1 MNKGT
6 FVSGVVEL
14 NTDLAKP
21 KPRFFYGYWILFA
34 CFMAQLISSGLITY
48 CFSMYTIPLMAEF
61 GWNRG
66 SIMLGSMIMSLI
78 SGLSAPL
85 VGKLLY
91 RIGAKTVIAIGAL
104 ITGTGFV
111 LLNFTDSLW
120 QFYVFYAV
128 VGIGWAT
135 MGIVPTSAVVSNWFK
150 RRRGFAIGI
159 LGAGIGVGGYTMP
172 LLSNFLIT
180 NYGWR
185 ISFLVVGVMA
195 VIVMIPISLLI
206 IKNRPEDMGLFPDG
220 DGSSSVVQKVRS
232 NSAPA
237 VSFTFAEALKMPV
250 FWLMAVA
257 FLTFSFANQAI
268 FQNHGPHLE
277 DMGFSRAVVA
287 TAIGIVGIGS
297 AFGKFGLGWL
307 CDFIHPKY
315 ALVLGI
321 LFQSASLLI
330 LMTINADSPIIL
342 VYLYAILLG
351 LGVGSWL
358 PAMSMTTST
367 TFGLVAYGTIFGIIN
382 FASMLGGA
390 TGPVAAGMIFDFTGH
405 YTWAFIMAFCFYA
418 VAFPAI
424 MLVRRPKAKKE

>member
-1 MNKGT
+1 MK
-6 FVSGVVEL
+6 
-14 NTDLAKP
+14 A

-34 CFMAQLISSGLITY
+34 CFMAQVISSGLITY
-48 CFSMYTIPLMAEF
+48 CFSVYVMPLTTEF

-66 SIMLGSMIMSLI
+66 SIMLGSTIMNLI

-111 LLNFTDSLW
+111 LLNFTDSIW
-120 QFYVFYAV
+120 QFYVFYAI

-159 LGAGIGVGGYTMP
+159 LGAGIGVGGFIMP

-185 ISFLVVGVMA
+185 SSFLVVGCIA
-195 VIVMIPISLLI
+195 ALVMIPISLLI

-220 DGSSSVVQKVRS
+220 DANANIVQKLRS

-237 VSFTFAEALKMPV
+237 VSFTLAEALKMPV
-250 FWLMAVA
+250 FWLMALA

-268 FQNHGPHLE
+268 FQNHAPHLQ
-277 DMGFSRAVVA
+277 DMEFSPAIAA

-307 CDFIHPKY
+307 CDFVNPKY

-321 LFQSASLLI
+321 LFQSVSVLI
-330 LMTINADSPIIL
+330 LMTIKADSPIIL

-367 TFGLVAYGTIFGIIN
+367 TFGLVSYGTIFGIIN

-390 TGPVAAGMIFDFTGH
+390 TGPVAAGMIYDATKSYF
-405 YTWAFIMAFCFYA
+405 WAFIMAFCFYA